1 MTVNERDSNSDQ
13 MQQIN
18 TPEKDDK
25 NRRHKKFRKVN
36 SKKGKRRRSLT
47 STFSSSSFIRLAQ
60 LATRSAGVKTKKA

>member
-25 NRRHKKFRKVN
+25 NRRHKKF
-36 SKKGKRRRSLT
+36 
-47 STFSSSSFIRLAQ
+47 
-60 LATRSAGVKTKKA
+60 